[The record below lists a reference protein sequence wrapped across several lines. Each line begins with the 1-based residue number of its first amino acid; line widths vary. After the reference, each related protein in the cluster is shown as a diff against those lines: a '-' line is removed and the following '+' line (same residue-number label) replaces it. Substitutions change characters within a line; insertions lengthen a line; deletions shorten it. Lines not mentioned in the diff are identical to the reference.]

1 MVRVVLI
8 FFKMNFWF
16 WFLIIVED
24 IVFYDRFFGEVIL
37 LNYIEFWIIFL
48 FVVSKKMIFEGF
60 YRQLYNY
67 LVEDIIVFFYFD
79 FLMVV
84 LIFKLF
90 LCSMFKKVRW
100 FIIEKG
106 YIQNILLIKL
116 YLIGFFVMVL
126 DFVMLLDDV
135 ILDSVLYLNLV
146 I

>member
-60 YRQLYNY
+60 YR
-67 LVEDIIVFFYFD
+67 
-79 FLMVV
+79 
-84 LIFKLF
+84 
-90 LCSMFKKVRW
+90 
-100 FIIEKG
+100 
-106 YIQNILLIKL
+106 
-116 YLIGFFVMVL
+116 
-126 DFVMLLDDV
+126 
-135 ILDSVLYLNLV
+135 
-146 I
+146 